1 MVVLVT
7 GAGAPGFIGTFKSLV
22 HNYDNRQIDIIA
34 TDMYDDV
41 IGKYYAKKFYQ
52 IPPAIDDDYLDRIKE
67 IYYKEKVDVL
77 LPQNTMELS
86 KLVGSGMNVCVSNNV
101 SLANNKAIL
110 YDTAK
115 EIGVPIPN
123 YVRMK
128 GKVVVK
134 PVVGH
139 GSKGLHIIDGED
151 SLVSEYLEGD
161 EYTVDCFRGNRFVAI
176 PRLRKKVVNGIT
188 WDAQVVRDQNLI
200 DYSRMLAHE
209 LDLKYAFGFQ
219 FKGGK
224 LLECNPRVQ
233 GTMMASTFA
242 GANIIYSAVK
252 YALGEEVPEFNI
264 DWDSRVLRYSILK
277 AI

>member
-110 YDTAK
+110 YDTAR

-188 WDAQVVRDQNLI
+188 WDAQVVI
-200 DYSRMLAHE
+200 
-209 LDLKYAFGFQ
+209 F
-219 FKGGK
+219 
-224 LLECNPRVQ
+224 
-233 GTMMASTFA
+233 
-242 GANIIYSAVK
+242 
-252 YALGEEVPEFNI
+252 
-264 DWDSRVLRYSILK
+264 
-277 AI
+277 